1 MKWYFLN
8 SGSNTGSYNMD
19 FDLQLAKGC
28 GIGETYFRLYK
39 WKPYC
44 ISLGANQSYD
54 CINLLKTNEDNI
66 DVVKRPTG
74 GRAILHAEELTYSVV
89 MPVDYTS
96 SAKSIY
102 YEINLALMKGLKE
115 YDKGF
120 DDVELENIQ
129 PCFSSL
135 YKETKGEVCFAVS
148 AKSELKYNWKKLVG
162 SAQRRLGK
170 TILQHGS
177 ILCGDF
183 HKRIINYLNLTTE
196 EYLLLKSELDN
207 NTIELETVL
216 NEEINYNRLVDSLVF
231 GIQKHFNMEFE
242 IIDSPNIAG
251 KSLLS
256 ETEKLFTLQGDN

>member
-19 FDLQLAKGC
+19 FDLQLAKSC
-28 GIGETYFRLYK
+28 GVGETYFRLYK

-54 CINLLKTNEDNI
+54 CINLLKTNEVNI

-74 GRAILHAEELTYSVV
+74 GRAILHAEELTYAVV
-89 MPVDYTS
+89 MRVDYTS

-102 YEINLALMKGLKE
+102 HEINLALMKGLKE
-115 YDKGF
+115 YDKRF

-129 PCFSSL
+129 PRFSSL
-135 YKETKGEVCFAVS
+135 YKETKGKLCFAAS
-148 AKSELKYNWKKLVG
+148 AKSELKFKGKKIVG
-162 SAQRRLGK
+162 SAQRRLGN

-177 ILCGDF
+177 ILCGNF

-207 NTIELETVL
+207 NTIELETIL
-216 NEEINYNRLVDSLVF
+216 CEEINYDHLVDSLVF
-231 GIQKHFNMEFE
+231 GMQKHFDIEFE
-242 IIDSPNIAG
+242 TASLPNIVW
-251 KSLLS
+251 KNSLS
-256 ETEKLFTLQGDN
+256 ESEKSFTLQGDN